1 MDNADMVMKDGMF
14 LSVHPS
20 ITQEMI
26 DFIDKVIGD
35 LVSEN
40 TV

>member
-1 MDNADMVMKDGMF
+1 MKDGMF

-26 DFIDKVIGD
+26 DFIDQVVGSICK
-35 LVSEN
+35 
-40 TV
+40 